1 MASLLSRLLSAIR
14 PTPAA
19 LTTRGDEGPD
29 LYVGAVASGYPTPP
43 EDDLGQYMAT
53 MAEFPWVWACVD
65 AISADLAGLPV
76 YCVGADGKQV
86 PHPAFTRL
94 LDQPSP
100 TNRMPGAL
108 FKRQVVADFVLARNA
123 SIWLDQPRSPRA
135 IRRIHPDAI
144 ETHLDTMGLPVA
156 YTVGTSVLERV
167 SLDRIVQVRGINW
180 HSTAAGEAYGTSPI
194 RSLVRLL
201 SVEQSVMRGMERG
214 AKLTRPDAV
223 LSPPEGQTWT
233 VDQHKRITNWVRE
246 WLTSKGGMLVLP
258 DQSKLTALGFAP
270 KDMEYI
276 QALARVTSA
285 TLAVFRVPP
294 TKVGIQ
300 AANYATAQIEDLAYW
315 QARQAD
321 AVMLQDAL
329 TDIARRFPGF
339 EAVEVRLDFSGV
351 DALQAARGARL
362 SRVGQHILNGMD
374 TADAYEVEGMDEEA
388 AKMRAIPTPA
398 PVAPPAEEP
407 DRAARHIRAAI
418 EALSAVGDDGLSRD
432 VAADVLVTLRRAAAL
447 RVAS

>member
-1 MASLLSRLLSAIR
+1 
-14 PTPAA
+14 
-19 LTTRGDEGPD
+19 
-29 LYVGAVASGYPTPP
+29 
-43 EDDLGQYMAT
+43 
-53 MAEFPWVWACVD
+53 
-65 AISADLAGLPV
+65 
-76 YCVGADGKQV
+76 
-86 PHPAFTRL
+86 
-94 LDQPSP
+94 
-100 TNRMPGAL
+100 
-108 FKRQVVADFVLARNA
+108 
-123 SIWLDQPRSPRA
+123 
-135 IRRIHPDAI
+135 
-144 ETHLDTMGLPVA
+144 
-156 YTVGTSVLERV
+156 
-167 SLDRIVQVRGINW
+167 
-180 HSTAAGEAYGTSPI
+180 
-194 RSLVRLL
+194 
-201 SVEQSVMRGMERG
+201 MRGMERG

-339 EAVEVRLDFSGV
+339 EAAEVRLDFSGV

-374 TADAYEVEGMDEEA
+374 PADAYEVEGMDEEA
-388 AKMRAIPTPA
+388 AKMRAAPVPA
-398 PVAPPAEEP
+398 PVAAPPAEP
-407 DRAARHIRAAI
+407 DRAARHRRAAI
-418 EALSAVGDDGLSRD
+418 EAISAVGEDGLSRD